1 MNFWKSLEII
11 LYRVGNAVRAK
22 DTETG
27 WFFSQTNHFI
37 AVFVVFFIRTE
48 EYNIYRKN
56 KSHSGNCK
64 KEVGSAYHQLLK
76 PRNSGF
82 FYNF

>member
-48 EYNIYRKN
+48 EYNIYGKN
-56 KSHSGNCK
+56 KSHTVVIVK
-64 KEVGSAYHQLLK
+64 RKWVVLII
-76 PRNSGF
+76 
-82 FYNF
+82 NF